1 MPPYLQGARSAH
13 GDDVPLPFEHGFD
26 LSRGFRALKV
36 WATLMH
42 LGRRGLAAKIARNNA
57 LARRLA
63 AAVEAAPDLE
73 LLSRP
78 QLSIV
83 CFRYRPPEDRDL
95 DLDALNETVNERING
110 AGEFFFTPTR
120 LEGRYAQRACILHYA
135 TSEADID
142 LLVRRVRQVGEETAA
157 ERTA

>member
-1 MPPYLQGARSAH
+1 
-13 GDDVPLPFEHGFD
+13 VPLPFEHGFD

-42 LGRRGLAAKIARNNA
+42 LGRRGLADKIARNNA

-83 CFRYRPPEDRDL
+83 CFRYRPPDPDGL

-120 LEGRYAQRACILHYA
+120 LEGRFAQRACILHYA

-142 LLVRRVRQVGEETAA
+142 LLVRRVRQVGEEVAAAMAA
-157 ERTA
+157 EERTSCQVRTN